1 MPARKRPGWMDWI
14 FNAGVVRWL
23 QDLNIWAYRRTGGKI
38 SGRLAG
44 SPVCL
49 LTTIGRKSGTPRTVP
64 LLYLGD
70 GDTVVLVASRGG
82 TDKVP
87 LWYQNLS
94 ANPDI
99 EVQIGPH
106 NRPMRAHTASDEERA
121 HYWPKVVAMYRDYAT
136 YQSWTDRLIPLVI
149 CTPR

>member
-1 MPARKRPGWMDWI
+1 MAERQRPGWMDWM
-14 FNAGVVRWL
+14 FNSGLARRL
-23 QDLNIWAYRRTGGKI
+23 QDLNTWVYRRSGGRI

-49 LTTIGRKSGTPRTVP
+49 LTTIGRKSGTPRTLP

-70 GDTVVLVASRGG
+70 GEKVVLVASRGG
-82 TDKVP
+82 TDKAP
-87 LWYQNLS
+87 LWYQNLT

-99 EVQIGPH
+99 EVQTGAQR
-106 NRPMRAHTASDEERA
+106 RPMRAHTATPEEKA
-121 HYWPKVVAMYRDYAT
+121 VYWPKVVAMYRDYQT
-136 YQSWTDRLIPLVI
+136 YQSWTDRPIPLVI

>member
-1 MPARKRPGWMDWI
+1 MPTRKRPGWMDWI
-14 FNAGVVRWL
+14 FDSGFERWL
-23 QDLNIWAYRRTGGKI
+23 QDLNTWAYRRTGGKI
-38 SGRLAG
+38 SSRLAG

-49 LTTIGRKSGTPRTVP
+49 LTTTGRKSGKPRTLP
-64 LLYLGD
+64 LLYLRD
-70 GDTVVLVASRGG
+70 DDKVVLVASRGG

-87 LWYQNLS
+87 LWYRNLA

-99 EVQIGPH
+99 QVQVGAEK
-106 NRPMRAHTASDEERA
+106 RPMRARTATADEKA

-136 YQSWTDRLIPLVI
+136 YQSWTDRVIPMVM